1 MGPAL
6 AKPSP
11 AIRILVVDDS
21 EIVRRQLRAFLLGA
35 DRSFTV
41 CGEAAG
47 GREALVKAKELKPD
61 AIILDFVLPDGD
73 GLAVAREI
81 DAMHQKAAIF
91 MYTMHNSP
99 RLEHEA
105 HAAGIRQVVSKPAAS
120 QLVLLLRDL
129 ARSKQSQGVP
139 LR

>member
-21 EIVRRQLRAFLLGA
+21 EIVRKQLSSFLHGA

-81 DAMHQKAAIF
+81 GAMPQRAAIF

-105 HAAGIRQVVSKPAAS
+105 HAVGIREVVSKPAAS
-120 QLVLLLRDL
+120 TLVLLLREL
-129 ARSKQSQGVP
+129 ARSKVSQAS
-139 LR
+139 L